1 MTKVKKYWKG
11 LEELENSSEFRK
23 SVENEF
29 PEEIK
34 IDQFLGNEALAEGST
49 NRRDFLKFLG
59 FGVTAA
65 TVAACEAPVMKTIP
79 YLNKPEEITP
89 GIANWYASTFADGN
103 DYASILV
110 KTREGRPIKVEGNK
124 LSPVTKGA
132 VNARI
137 NSSVLSL
144 YDSGRLKKP
153 LANKAESF
161 WTDVDSKIKSQLEAV
176 SAKGGKI
183 RILSNSIISPST
195 KKVIADF
202 AAKYP
207 GTEHVTYDAISY
219 SGILKANQASFGA
232 AIIPDYHFE
241 NAEVI
246 VSFGADFLVNWLTS
260 VEYAGQYGKTRN
272 PKNARLPDRQGK
284 MSRHFQ
290 FETTLSVTGSNA
302 DVRVAIKPSEQGLA
316 VLALYNAI
324 AKAKG
329 AATFSSTVP
338 EDFAGRIE
346 EAAAEL
352 LAAKGSLVVCGS
364 NDTNVQVVVNSIN
377 SLLGNYGNTIDT
389 ATPVY
394 LKQGDDE
401 KVNALVTDMA
411 GGNVDAVILY
421 GVNPVYT
428 YGEKFASALGKV
440 KLKISFADRED
451 ETASLVDFVCP
462 DNHYLESWNDA
473 NPKKGQYSLGQPTIA
488 PLFSTRQ
495 AQESFM
501 KWAGVAGTYH
511 DYIKAH
517 WETNI
522 LTGGATWNQSLHDGF
537 YSVPVTAAA
546 PAIATAPATATAAA
560 PATATDISSAAAAL
574 RKGITAGQME
584 LQVYVKTGLGDG
596 SQANNPW
603 LQELPDPISKVTWDN
618 YVTMSPKQMKEMKLS
633 CLERGDNSAD
643 VVELT
648 LNGVTVKVPAFP
660 QPGQKYGTVGLA
672 LGYGRT
678 LAGKTANN
686 IGANAYQ
693 FVSFQNGNVE
703 YAAYDVSVK
712 PVAGEKY
719 PIGATQTH
727 HTLMGRSAIV
737 KETTL
742 AAYLKDPKAGNPPV
756 ELQTTNHGK
765 QGIKDINL
773 WRDHD
778 LDLGHLWGL
787 TIDLNSCIG
796 CGACVT
802 SCTSENNVAV
812 VGKDEVRRSREMHW
826 LRIDRYYSSDMT
838 EEIAKEEKK
847 GAIDMFTEMEAASEN
862 PSVLFQPI
870 MCQHCNHAPCET
882 VCPVSATTHS
892 LEGLNMMAYNRCV
905 GTRYCA
911 NNCPYKVRRF
921 NWFKYSDNDQ
931 FDFEMNDNL
940 GKMVLNPDVV
950 VRSRGVMEKCSLCV
964 QRIQAGKLTAKKES
978 RKVKDGDI
986 ETACA
991 SACPTHA
998 ITFGDLNDH
1007 TTLVS
1012 QISKDDRSYNLLEEV
1027 GTKPNVYYQTKVRNV
1042 KESA

>member
-11 LEELENSSEFRK
+11 IEELENSPEFRK

-29 PEEIK
+29 PEELPVDK
-34 IDQFLGNEALAEGST
+34 FLGKETLGDTST

-65 TVAACEAPVMKTIP
+65 TIAACETPVNKAIP

-110 KTREGRPIKVEGNK
+110 KTREGRPIKIEGNK

-144 YDSGRLKKP
+144 YDSARLKNP
-153 LANKAESF
+153 LDKKAAAT
-161 WTDVDSKIKSQLEAV
+161 WAAVDKDIKSQLEAIV
-176 SAKGGKI
+176 AKSGKI
-183 RILSNSIISPST
+183 RILSNSIISPTT
-195 KKVIADF
+195 KKAIADF
-202 AAKYP
+202 TAKYP
-207 GTEHVTYDAISY
+207 GTEQVTYDAVSY
-219 SGILKANQASFGA
+219 SGILKANQANFGS

-241 NAEVI
+241 KAEVI
-246 VSFGADFLVNWLTS
+246 VSFGADFLVNWLAA
-260 VEYAGQYGKTRN
+260 VEYAGQYGQTRN
-272 PKNARLPDRQGK
+272 PKNGK

-316 VLALYNAI
+316 VLALYNII

-329 AATFSSTVP
+329 AATY
-338 EDFAGRIE
+338 EAGIAE
-346 EAAAEL
+346 EYKEKLQEAATEL
-352 LAAKGSLVVCGS
+352 LASKGSLVVCGS
-364 NDTNVQVVVNSIN
+364 NDTNVQVVVNAIN
-377 SLLGNYGNTIDT
+377 ELLGNYGNTIDT

-394 LKQGDDE
+394 LKQGDDA
-401 KVNALVTDMA
+401 KVEALVAEMA
-411 GGNVDAVILY
+411 SGSVDAVILY
-421 GVNPVYT
+421 GVNPAYT
-428 YGEKFASALGKV
+428 YGEKFVSALGKV

-451 ETASLVDFVCP
+451 ETASLVDYVCP

-473 NPKKGQYSLGQPTIA
+473 NPKKGQYSLGQPSIS
-488 PLFSTRQ
+488 PLFDTRQ
-495 AQESFM
+495 AQESLLT
-501 KWAGVAGTYH
+501 WAGIETSYH
-511 DYIKAH
+511 DYLKANWQTTVGAS
-517 WETNI
+517 WES
-522 LTGGATWNQSLHDGF
+522 SLHDGF
-537 YSVPVTAAA
+537 YSVPVAQVAAEPAKPFAVAATTETPAA
-546 PAIATAPATATAAA
+546 P
-560 PATATDISSAAAAL
+560 ATDISSAAAAL
-574 RKGITAGQME
+574 RKGVTAGATE
-584 LQVYVKTGLGDG
+584 LQIYIKTGLGDG

-618 YVTMSPKQMKEMKLS
+618 YVTMSPKQMAELGLS
-633 CLERGDNSAD
+633 RLERGDDNAD
-643 VVELT
+643 VVEVT
-648 LNGVTVKVPAFP
+648 VNGVSIKAPAFP

-678 LAGKTANN
+678 AAGKTADG

-693 FVSFQNGNVE
+693 FVSVVDGNAT
-703 YAAYDVSVK
+703 YAAYDVTVK
-712 PVAGEKY
+712 GTGEKY
-719 PIGATQTH
+719 EIAATQTH
-727 HTLMGRSAIV
+727 HTLMGREAIV

-742 AAYLKDPKAGNPPV
+742 TEYLKDPKSGNP
-756 ELQTTNHGK
+756 ELKLQTTNHGK
-765 QGIKDINL
+765 QPVKNINL

-778 LDLGHLWGL
+778 LKLGHLWGL
-787 TIDLNSCIG
+787 SIDLNSCIG
-796 CGACVT
+796 CGSCVT

-826 LRIDRYYSSDMT
+826 MRIDRYYSSDMNQ
-838 EEIAKEEKK
+838 EVADAE
-847 GAIDMFTEMEAASEN
+847 GLNAIDKFTEMEAASEN
-862 PSVLFQPI
+862 PQVSFQPL

-882 VCPVSATTHS
+882 VCPVAATTHS
-892 LEGLNMMAYNRCV
+892 LEGLNMMAYNRCI

-921 NWFKYSDNDQ
+921 NWFKYFDNEQ
-931 FDFEMNDNL
+931 FDFNMNDDL

-964 QRIQAGKLTAKKES
+964 QQIQAGKLTAKKEG
-978 RKVKDGDI
+978 RKVKDGEI
-986 ETACA
+986 QTACA
-991 SACPTHA
+991 SACPTNA
-998 ITFGDLNDH
+998 ITFGDLNDE

-1012 QISKDDRSYNLLEEV
+1012 KLSKDDRSYNLLEEV
-1027 GTKPNVYYQTKVRNV
+1027 GVQPNVYYQTKVRNV

>member
-11 LEELENSSEFRK
+11 IDELENSPEFRK
-23 SVENEF
+23 SVANEF
-29 PEEIK
+29 PAEQKMDE
-34 IDQFLGNEALAEGST
+34 FLGNDALADTST

-65 TVAACEAPVMKTIP
+65 TIAACETPVIKTIP
-79 YLNKPEEITP
+79 YLNKPEELTP

-110 KTREGRPIKVEGNK
+110 KTREGRPIKIEGNK
-124 LSPVTKGA
+124 NSPVTKGA

-144 YDSGRLKKP
+144 YDSGRLKNPVAKGAAATWSEVDKAIKP
-153 LANKAESF
+153 
-161 WTDVDSKIKSQLEAV
+161 QLEAIA
-176 SAKGGKI
+176 AKGGKI
-183 RILSNSIISPST
+183 RILTNSIISPST
-195 KKVIADF
+195 KKAIADF

-207 GTEHVTYDAISY
+207 GTEQVTYDAISY
-219 SGILKANQASFGA
+219 SGILKANQANFGA

-246 VSFGADFLVNWLTS
+246 VSFGADFLVNWLAS

-272 PKNARLPDRQGK
+272 PKNGK

-302 DVRVAIKPSEQGLA
+302 DVRVAVKPSEQRALILG
-316 VLALYNAI
+316 LYNII
-324 AKAKG
+324 AKAQ
-329 AATFSSTVP
+329 
-338 EDFAGRIE
+338 
-346 EAAAEL
+346 EL
-352 LAAKGSLVVCGS
+352 LAAKASIVVSTS

-377 SLLGNYGNTIDT
+377 QLLGNYGNTIDT

-394 LKQGDDE
+394 LKQGDDA
-401 KVNALVTDMA
+401 KVAALVTEMA
-411 GGNVDAVILY
+411 GGTVDAVILY

-428 YGEKFASALGKV
+428 YGDKFTAALEKV

-451 ETASLVDFVCP
+451 ETASLVDYVCP

-473 NPKKGQYSLGQPTIA
+473 NPKKGHYSLGQPTIS

-495 AQESFM
+495 AQESLL
-501 KWAGVAGTYH
+501 KWAGIDTPYH
-511 DYIKAH
+511 DYIQAN
-517 WETNI
+517 WQSGI
-522 LTGGATWNQSLHDGF
+522 LSAGSSWNQALHDGF
-537 YSVPVTAAA
+537 YTASQVEAALIPVRSGPSPVVEAPAA
-546 PAIATAPATATAAA
+546 PAA
-560 PATATDISSAAAAL
+560 DISSAAAEL
-574 RKGITAGQME
+574 RKGVTAGAIE
-584 LQVYVKTGLGDG
+584 LKIYVKTGLGDG
-596 SQANNPW
+596 TQANNPW

-618 YVTMSPKQMKEMKLS
+618 YVTMSPKQMKEMGLS
-633 CLERGDNSAD
+633 RLERGDNDAD
-643 VVELT
+643 LVNLT
-648 LNGVTVKVPAFP
+648 VNGVTVKVPAFP

-678 LAGKTANN
+678 KAGKTANG
-686 IGANAYQ
+686 IGANAFQ
-693 FVSFQNGNVE
+693 FVSVADGNAK
-703 YAAYDVSVK
+703 YAVFDVSVSK
-712 PVAGEKY
+712 ANEVY
-719 PIGATQTH
+719 PLAATQTH
-727 HTLMGRSAIV
+727 HTLMGRDKII

-742 AAYLKDPKAGNPPV
+742 AEYIKDPKAGNPPLL
-756 ELQTTNHGK
+756 LQTTTHGK
-765 QGIKDINL
+765 QPLKDINL

-778 LDLGHLWGL
+778 IDLGHLWGM

-826 LRIDRYYSSDMT
+826 IRIDRYYSSDMT
-838 EEIAKEEKK
+838 EEVAAEKGL
-847 GAIDMFTEMEAASEN
+847 GAIDKFTEMEAASEN
-862 PSVLFQPI
+862 PVISFQPL

-882 VCPVSATTHS
+882 VCPVAATTHS
-892 LEGLNMMAYNRCV
+892 LEGLNMMTYNRCI

-921 NWFKYSDNDQ
+921 NWFKYSDNEQ
-931 FDFEMNDNL
+931 FDFNMNDDL

-964 QRIQAGKLTAKKES
+964 QQIQAGKLTAKKQG
-978 RKVKDGDI
+978 RKVQDGEI
-986 ETACA
+986 QTACA

-998 ITFGDLNDH
+998 ITFGDLNDA
-1007 TTLVS
+1007 TTMAH
-1012 QISKDDRSYNLLEEV
+1012 QISKDERSYTLLEEV
-1027 GTKPNVYYQTKVRNV
+1027 GTQPNIYYQTKVRNV